1 MVYLLNYML
10 EVRRAGI
17 TSSSSTTGDSSS
29 GGKKEPVIISLDE
42 ARLMFWLEVQVL
54 FEMSAVM
61 APSRDDMSKVYDKF
75 FRPGSGFYVH
85 ELANKRQQVERVRG
99 VGMSRSSPHY
109 YSVVFCLEMSMAM
122 HPVLGGKPVPIYL
135 HV

>member
-10 EVRRAGI
+10 EVRCAG
-17 TSSSSTTGDSSS
+17 SSPSSGGGGTAGSSTGSGEGGGGGGG

-61 APSRDDMSKVYDKF
+61 APSRADMSNVYDKF
-75 FRPGSGFYVH
+75 FRPGSGFYVQ
-85 ELANKRQQVERVRG
+85 ELADKRQQVNG
-99 VGMSRSSPHY
+99 AKTSK
-109 YSVVFCLEMSMAM
+109 L
-122 HPVLGGKPVPIYL
+122 
-135 HV
+135 